1 MFAQV
6 SEAMVQRLAQ
16 MPLIELVTGGWKA
29 QELSDSFQLSY
40 IIQGNISI
48 QKIFIL

>member
-40 IIQGNISI
+40 YKFPDN
-48 QKIFIL
+48 